1 MTVPAFSVRVT
12 PHGQRL
18 AKALNKQHTDFIA
31 YYEKAID
38 VLGTDP
44 YNRSGS
50 HQIKKP
56 ANVRPGQGAWRLRL
70 GRWRFRYDIWEQ
82 MVELG
87 YFGLRREET
96 YR

>member
-1 MTVPAFSVRVT
+1 MPAFSVRVT

-18 AKALNKQHTDFIA
+18 ARALNRQHADFLA
-31 YYEKAID
+31 YYEKAIT
-38 VLGTDP
+38 VLTNDP

-50 HQIKKP
+50 HQIKKLR
-56 ANVRPGQGAWRLRL
+56 NVAPGQGAWRLRL

-82 MVELG
+82 AVELS